1 MESIATLTQV
11 LPASCPVSLCVLQEQ
26 SSEGPP
32 PLSLSQEAK
41 EATLDNPSAND
52 ELDTPTSIASV
63 MTSTNDSSMET
74 DTPQQTDTEVHNL
87 YSCSAVC

>member
-1 MESIATLTQV
+1 MV
-11 LPASCPVSLCVLQEQ
+11 QEQ

-41 EATLDNPSAND
+41 EAALENPSAND

-63 MTSTNDSSMET
+63 MTSTNESSTET
-74 DTPQQTDTEVHNL
+74 DTPQQTDTEVRGTLFGNIFSKRKFYCIDLPSYTSIVRH
-87 YSCSAVC
+87 